1 MEFQLQTRSQTWP
14 STRMGRSPL
23 SVHSSLT
30 PVGRLIRFTSP
41 VLTPPSQAAIAS
53 SEPTVS
59 VEDAIK
65 TAEAALGASVND
77 HPASL
82 EYLAL
87 ADGSVALTHVVQVQ
101 DEEKGI
107 WVEAFV
113 DAHTNELIS
122 IVNFVTKLTVSPC
135 LFVR

>member
-1 MEFQLQTRSQTWP
+1 M
-14 STRMGRSPL
+14 
-23 SVHSSLT
+23 
-30 PVGRLIRFTSP
+30 
-41 VLTPPSQAAIAS
+41 LTPPSQAAIAS

-101 DEEKGI
+101 DGEKGI

>member
-1 MEFQLQTRSQTWP
+1 M
-14 STRMGRSPL
+14 
-23 SVHSSLT
+23 
-30 PVGRLIRFTSP
+30 
-41 VLTPPSQAAIAS
+41 LTPPSQAAIAS

-65 TAEAALGASVND
+65 TTEAALGASVND

-87 ADGSVALTHVVQVQ
+87 ADGSVALTVALTHVVQVQ
-101 DEEKGI
+101 DVEKGI

>member
-1 MEFQLQTRSQTWP
+1 MVSFGSSFVDACRLINPLYIS
-14 STRMGRSPL
+14 SPM
-23 SVHSSLT
+23 LT
-30 PVGRLIRFTSP
+30 PS
-41 VLTPPSQAAIAS
+41 SQAAIAS
-53 SEPTVS
+53 SEPTVP

-122 IVNFVTKLTVSPC
+122 IVNFVTKLTVSLC
-135 LFVR
+135 LSVR

>member
-1 MEFQLQTRSQTWP
+1 M
-14 STRMGRSPL
+14 
-23 SVHSSLT
+23 
-30 PVGRLIRFTSP
+30 
-41 VLTPPSQAAIAS
+41 LTPPSQAAIAS

-65 TAEAALGASVND
+65 TTEAALGASVND

-122 IVNFVTKLTVSPC
+122 IVNFVTKLTVSLC